1 MKKESKVERV
11 QVSVRVRPFLDDVKK
26 DPTSPIESID
36 KKRNVINIKKEYD
49 QKTFTYDHIYPMDS
63 NQSEIF
69 EETSKEVVKS
79 VLKGYN
85 GTIFAYGNREN
96 IYNGRRF

>member
-1 MKKESKVERV
+1 MKNKGKLERV
-11 QVSVRVRPFLDDVKK
+11 RVSVRVRPFNEQEKSI
-26 DPTSPIESID
+26 DPTSPIESVDSKNGII
-36 KKRNVINIKKEYD
+36 NVLKEYD
-49 QKTFTYDHIYPMDS
+49 KKTFNYDNVFPEQS

-85 GTIFAYGNREN
+85 GSIFA
-96 IYNGRRF
+96 